1 MYVEQLGDGR
11 PEIAIIAG
19 IHGDEP
25 CGVEAVKDFL
35 NTNPQ
40 VDKPVKFIIANEV
53 ALEEQDRY
61 IDADL
66 NRLFAENVSLKPDS
80 LHEHNLAERIKE
92 EVKDYKYIISF
103 HSTQSS
109 EEPFALYNSLTANI
123 KTVLKNLS
131 LTKAI
136 STPASS
142 LTELE
147 NVIDIE
153 CGHQNTLTA
162 EENAKYLLTE
172 FLRVTKVINSPETHT
187 IETDVMLYQMDGVI
201 DKENKTAYDV
211 FVENFSL
218 TQNGEP
224 IAKHP
229 NGNVIKAQEPFYP
242 YLVSSEGYE
251 TQLGYKA
258 NQIGWLSTYTPT
270 E

>member
-1 MYVEQLGDGR
+1 MHVKQLGDGD

-35 NTNPQ
+35 RTNPQ
-40 VDKPVKFIIANEV
+40 VNKPVKFIIANEK
-53 ALEEQDRY
+53 ALAEQDRY
-61 IDADL
+61 IEADL
-66 NRLFAENVSLKPDS
+66 NRLFSENISLKPETI
-80 LHEHNLAERIKE
+80 HEHKLAERIKQ
-92 EVKDYKYIISF
+92 EVKDYKYVISF

-109 EEPFALYNSLTANI
+109 DEPFALYNSLTDNI

-136 STPASS
+136 ATPASS

-147 NVIDIE
+147 NVIDVE
-153 CGHQNTLTA
+153 CGHQNTSTA

-172 FLRVTKVINSPETHT
+172 FLRVTKVINSPTTHT

-201 DKENKTAYDV
+201 DKENGIAYDV

-218 TQNGEP
+218 TQGGEP

-229 NGNVIKAQEPFYP
+229 DGSVIKAQESFYP